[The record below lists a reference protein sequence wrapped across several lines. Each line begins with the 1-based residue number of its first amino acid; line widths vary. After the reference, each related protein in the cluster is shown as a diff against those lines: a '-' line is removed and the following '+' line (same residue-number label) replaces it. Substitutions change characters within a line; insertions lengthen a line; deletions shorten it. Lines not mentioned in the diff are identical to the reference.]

1 MQEGIPDGDAQQAA
15 GNAVPIELG
24 SIFIE
29 VMAEAVG
36 TDRWVFRGKR
46 KEKKGKEKKGRD
58 GNLEEFLHLKE
69 WDE

>member
-29 VMAEAVG
+29 VMAKAVG
-36 TDRWVFRGKR
+36 TDR
-46 KEKKGKEKKGRD
+46 
-58 GNLEEFLHLKE
+58 
-69 WDE
+69 